1 MKKTAIIVAAGT
13 GSRIHSETPKQFI
26 PIGGVPMLAYSIKA
40 FHKYDPEIEIIVAI
54 NPDFSEQWEMLSK
67 QSHIN
72 NIPVKIVHGGKERF
86 YSVQN
91 ALNVIGHITGL
102 VAIHDAAR
110 PFVSGLLIEKLFSH
124 AENAGCAIPAIPI
137 KDSIRAHVMDEWV
150 GADRSLFRAIQ
161 TPQVFDIEKLKN
173 AYQHPFQ
180 TKYTDDATV
189 FESAGNKIYLIEG
202 EENNYKI
209 TTKMDLEYAEYLIG
223 VDNPSLLP

>member
-1 MKKTAIIVAAGT
+1 MKKTAIIVAGGT
-13 GSRIHSETPKQFI
+13 GSRIHSQTPKQFI
-26 PIGGVPMLAYSIKA
+26 PIGGVPMLAYSIKT

-91 ALNVIGHITGL
+91 ALNAIDHATGL

-110 PFVSGLLIEKLFSH
+110 PFVSELLIEKLFNH
-124 AENAGCAIPAIPI
+124 AEKAGSAIPALPV
-137 KDSIRAHVMDEWV
+137 KDSIRAYVLDEWV
-150 GADRSLFRAIQ
+150 VADRTLFRSIQ

-173 AYQHPFQ
+173 SYHQPFEP
-180 TKYTDDATV
+180 KFTDDATV
-189 FESAGNKIYLIEG
+189 FETAGNKIYLIEG
-202 EENNYKI
+202 EENNFKI
-209 TTKMDLEYAEYLIG
+209 TTEKDLDYAEYIA
-223 VDNPSLLP
+223 

>member
-1 MKKTAIIVAAGT
+1 
-13 GSRIHSETPKQFI
+13 
-26 PIGGVPMLAYSIKA
+26 MLAYSIKT

-54 NPDFSEQWEMLSK
+54 NPDFSDQWNMLSK

-91 ALNVIGHITGL
+91 ALNAISHASGL

-110 PFVSGLLIEKLFSH
+110 PFVSELLIEKLFNH
-124 AENAGCAIPAIPI
+124 AEHAGCAIPAMPI

-150 GADRSLFRAIQ
+150 PADRNLFSSIQ

-173 AYQHPFQ
+173 AYHQPYESKF
-180 TKYTDDATV
+180 TDDATV
-189 FESAGNKIYLIEG
+189 FESAGNKIYLIDG
-202 EENNYKI
+202 EENNFKI
-209 TTKMDLEYAEYLIG
+209 TTERDLDYAEFIA
-223 VDNPSLLP
+223 